1 MTLNQKLH
9 CHPFAVRCHIE
20 HSLVVTYAF
29 PEKQLRPLIPESLE
43 LDCYEGCGFLAV
55 AMVQVRKMRPAPF
68 PEFLGR
74 QFFMVGFRLFV
85 RAKHADGRRLR
96 GLYILRSLTDS
107 RFMKVTGNSFT
118 HYQYRLAEVQS
129 RIDSDQIMVSVTDPE
144 MNSRLRVDADLN
156 SNHTA
161 LPEDSPFPDERR
173 ARLFCGPMPY
183 TFDVP
188 EPNGRVLAVRAERQN
203 WHPRLVGADVESENL
218 FNSFELPEEDSQLA
232 SCFYI
237 SDTDYHWNSGVFL

>member
-9 CHPFAVRCHIE
+9 CHPFAVRCYIE

-29 PEKQLRPLIPESLE
+29 PEKQLRPLIPAALE
-43 LDCYEGCGFLAV
+43 LDVYQDNGFLAI
-55 AMVQVRKMRPAPF
+55 AMVQVRQMRPAILPA
-68 PEFLGR
+68 FLGLR
-74 QFFMVGFRLFV
+74 FFMVGFRLFV

-107 RFMKVTGNSFT
+107 RLMKASGNLFT
-118 HYQYRLAEVQS
+118 HYQYQVADVRS
-129 RIDSDQIMVSVTDPE
+129 HIDSEHAHVSIADPGTE
-144 MNSRLRVDADLN
+144 SCLSVDADLK
-156 SNHTA
+156 SAEGA
-161 LPEDSPFPDERR
+161 LPSHSLFPDEHR

-203 WHPRLVGADVESENL
+203 WHPRLVDAEVKSENL
-218 FNSFELPEEDSQLA
+218 FGTFGLPEAAAKLA

-237 SDTDYHWNSGVFL
+237 SNTAYHWNSGVFL